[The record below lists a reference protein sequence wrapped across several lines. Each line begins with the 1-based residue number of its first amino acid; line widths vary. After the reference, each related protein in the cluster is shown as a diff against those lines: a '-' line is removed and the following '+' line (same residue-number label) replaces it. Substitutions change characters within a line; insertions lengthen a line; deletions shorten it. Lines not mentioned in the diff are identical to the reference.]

1 MFHCSFIEVTLKS
14 CEIILAS
21 SNGLCCECF
30 YNGFGGIDDSFIV
43 QLLSQHCIQL
53 VLRCKNA
60 CYKLAQN
67 HSNANVMDK
76 ILHILCCCSFL
87 YNSSSIVEGKQKKNR
102 SKEMAEEKK
111 SSHIL
116 RHFKRM
122 SKDGWLAAEKPPNK
136 YLKNKMIATVGVAAH
151 VALASNSMDQKL
163 DNAFV
168 GAVDRIVMA
177 TDFIMRWHPIRHFI
191 YQICPTDVCWWLS
204 VAPMYTTGWHRYKD
218 GTRPFDECSVTVWC
232 HRTNFAF
239 ILLILIW

>member
-1 MFHCSFIEVTLKS
+1 
-14 CEIILAS
+14 
-21 SNGLCCECF
+21 
-30 YNGFGGIDDSFIV
+30 
-43 QLLSQHCIQL
+43 
-53 VLRCKNA
+53 
-60 CYKLAQN
+60 
-67 HSNANVMDK
+67 
-76 ILHILCCCSFL
+76 
-87 YNSSSIVEGKQKKNR
+87 
-102 SKEMAEEKK
+102 MAEEKK

-239 ILLILIW
+239 ILLILIWQTVLWLFAVIHNRVTSKFRHDQQTCGLCCCCCCARRLPVSQFM